1 MITICYQ
8 NETMIINESD
18 LYKYPGCTP
27 GACTQLLAT
36 GGGPAILI
44 PVTGVDK
51 GILGRA
57 LPGTL
62 FGLSFSFAGLGL
74 ILYGFARR
82 RLD

>member
-1 MITICYQ
+1 VTY
-8 NETMIINESD
+8 TDVPVAD
-18 LYKYPGCTP
+18 LGNYPGCTI
-27 GACTQLLAT
+27 GACTPQLAT

-51 GILGRA
+51 GMLGRT

-74 ILYGFARR
+74 LLCGFARR
-82 RLD
+82 RQD